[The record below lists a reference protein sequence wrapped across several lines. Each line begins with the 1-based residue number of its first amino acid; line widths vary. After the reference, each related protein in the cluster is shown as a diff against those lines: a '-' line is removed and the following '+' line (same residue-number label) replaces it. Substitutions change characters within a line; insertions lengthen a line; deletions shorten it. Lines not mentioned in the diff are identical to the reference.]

1 MEERVAMA
9 VMMTEAMARVGKL
22 QARLQ
27 GMLRWAGRRAR
38 QGEGAAPSRDTTISI
53 MCSSSSSI
61 LPHLVLISSLVYS
74 GETPNVCP
82 RSV

>member
-38 QGEGAAPSRDTTISI
+38 QGEGAAPSRDTSISL
-53 MCSSSSSI
+53 MCS
-61 LPHLVLISSLVYS
+61 LFH
-74 GETPNVCP
+74 TPTSCINFIIGL
-82 RSV
+82 